1 MTCCGIRKSKN
12 NSDIL
17 EGYAG
22 IYNSFNQILDG
33 LFMYH
38 NNIAV
43 AGLLALRPG
52 AISKFIWRRE
62 LNGETPFNHIY

>member
-1 MTCCGIRKSKN
+1 MESYKGP
-12 NSDIL
+12 
-17 EGYAG
+17 
-22 IYNSFNQILDG
+22 YNPLNQTLDG

-38 NNIAV
+38 NNTAV

>member
-1 MTCCGIRKSKN
+1 MESYTGP
-12 NSDIL
+12 
-17 EGYAG
+17 
-22 IYNSFNQILDG
+22 YNPLNQTLDG

-38 NNIAV
+38 NNTAV